1 MGKNFN
7 FDYIVIGS
15 GPAGRTAAIKLAK
28 SGKKVAIAEN
38 ETLGGAEICT
48 RDFPYHMSL
57 DFAYTYYKFA
67 SSPAVKDSA
76 SHFNFPTL
84 VASVDDAITKKQ
96 AEIEKTLKDLG
107 ILLIEGFAHF
117 LDPHTIA
124 VENITY
130 TAKSFILATGS
141 ELKAGEISGLDSVRY
156 LDPDNALCLRRPPK
170 FVFVAGGGPTGV
182 EIAEYFAMLGIG
194 VIIMERA
201 DHILPREDEDVA
213 ATITDYLT
221 GKLGVTIVT
230 NSKVVGIT
238 EDRSS
243 KIVVF
248 MNGNS
253 EKMVRVDCIVIATGS
268 EPFLDYGLEN
278 AGVDYKRTGIIVD
291 KFFNTTV
298 RNIFAIGDCIGSSDS
313 STERAVLEANT
324 LCENLLHKNKTTFTS
339 SDIPRIIHTH
349 PEIATIGMNERDA
362 ISRDLKYKKT
372 ITKLEDHP
380 GCFIKTLTDH
390 KGRFLGTT
398 IVTPHASAALKLKNL
413 LTK

>member
-1 MGKNFN
+1 MGYN

-28 SGKKVAIAEN
+28 SGKKVALVEN

-48 RDFPYHMSL
+48 RDFPYQMSL
-57 DFAYTYYKFA
+57 DFAYTYYKFMT
-67 SSPAVKDSA
+67 SPAVKGSSA
-76 SHFNFPTL
+76 HFNFPTL
-84 VASVDDAITKKQ
+84 VSSVDEKIAKKQ
-96 AEIEKTLKDLG
+96 AEIETSLKDSN
-107 ILLIEGFAHF
+107 IHLITGFAHF

-124 VENITY
+124 VDNIKY
-130 TAKSFILATGS
+130 TAKNFILATGS
-141 ELKAGEISGLDSVRY
+141 ELKSGEISGLESVKY
-156 LDPDNALCLRRPPK
+156 LDPDTALCLRRPPK

-201 DHILPREDEDVA
+201 DHILPREDEEVA
-213 ATITDYLT
+213 ASLTDYLT
-221 GKLGVTIVT
+221 SKLGVTIVT

-238 EDRSS
+238 EDHSS

-278 AGVDYKRTGIIVD
+278 AGVDYKRTGIVVD
-291 KFFNTTV
+291 KYFNTTAK
-298 RNIFAIGDCIGSSDS
+298 NIFAIGDCIGSKDS
-313 STERAVLEANT
+313 STERAVLEAET
-324 LCENLLHKNKTTFTS
+324 LVENLLHRGKVTAKY
-339 SDIPRIIHTH
+339 SDTPRVIHTH
-349 PEIATIGMNERDA
+349 PEIVTIGMNERDCL
-362 ISRDLKYKKT
+362 SRDLKYKKT
-372 ITKLEDHP
+372 IIKLDEP
-380 GCFIKTLTDH
+380 SCFIKTLTDL
-390 KGRFLGTT
+390 KGRFLGST
-398 IVTPHASAALKLKNL
+398 IIAPNASLAIKLKRL